1 MRYCL
6 ILVLTVLVIL
16 VGAGCNPVGMD
27 NTRVYVRGLIYTD
40 STHTAYAQNVGIM
53 TLDTPE
59 SYITST
65 GADGRFWIE
74 IQMYPDSS
82 GSNPGSVK
90 FGLKAFSGKL
100 TYSYGC
106 TTGKFTVF
114 GGDTLTVYD
123 VDLDMFTASQG
134 GLGGF

>member
-6 ILVLTVLVIL
+6 VIVLTVLVIL

-27 NTRVYVRGLIYTD
+27 NTRVYVRGLIFSD
-40 STHTAYAQNVGIM
+40 STHTAYAENVGVI

-65 GADGRFWIE
+65 GANGRFWIE
-74 IQMYPDSS
+74 IQMYPDST

-90 FGLKAFSGKL
+90 FGLKAFSG
-100 TYSYGC
+100 TRVYSYGG
-106 TTGKFTVF
+106 TAGLFTVY

-123 VDLDMFTASQG
+123 IDLDMFSASQG
-134 GLGGF
+134 GS